1 MAAKGN
7 WLVCGSLCAPVVRQ
21 SPEVSLKLSGMGTES
36 LSVQRLYTRVQ
47 CPAMA
52 IQPQKRSQLN
62 LRIEEQDRTLFDK
75 AAEVQ
80 RESLTQFLVESGRE
94 RAERLLADRTSFTV
108 DSDAWRALDAAMDRP
123 AEVRPELAELFTRA
137 RPE

>member
-1 MAAKGN
+1 MATQK
-7 WLVCGSLCAPVVRQ
+7 
-21 SPEVSLKLSGMGTES
+21 
-36 LSVQRLYTRVQ
+36 QR
-47 CPAMA
+47 
-52 IQPQKRSQLN
+52 LN
-62 LRIEEQDRTLFDK
+62 LRVEEQDRALFDK

-108 DSDAWRALDAAMDRP
+108 DSEAWQALETAMDRP
-123 AEVRPELAELFTRA
+123 AQVRPELAKLFSRT